1 MYDVEDR
8 LRSALHDAAPE
19 GWSVPFEPVARRA
32 RVRRNVRAVTAVGAS
47 ALAVAAVAVAAT
59 TLVPAGTPSPP
70 PVAGRSIETKPT
82 PGPTGGHCVRGH
94 DAASVQIDYIDFVQF
109 GGRQYEGTGERV
121 PAIPMPSGIP
131 FPGPRIGTVQCTL
144 SEIMPGPDYR
154 PRDGDAAFL
163 PVGTVLHAV
172 VGMPVS
178 SAIAAE
184 TSSGM
189 MLYKVVSR

>member
-8 LRSALHDAAPE
+8 LRSALQDAAPD

-32 RVRRNVRAVTAVGAS
+32 RVRRNVRAVTAAGAS

-59 TLVPAGTPSPP
+59 TLVPTGTPAPP
-70 PVAGRSIETKPT
+70 PLAGRSIATKPT
-82 PGPTGGHCVRGH
+82 PGPTSGHCVRGH
-94 DAASVQIDYIDFVQF
+94 DAALTQIDYVDFVQF
-109 GGRQYEGTGERV
+109 GGRQYVGTGEHV

-144 SEIMPGPDYR
+144 SETLPGQDYR
-154 PRDGDAAFL
+154 PQDGDAAYL

-184 TSSGM
+184 TRNGM

>member
-19 GWSVPFEPVARRA
+19 GWSLPFEPVARRA
-32 RVRRNVRAVTAVGAS
+32 RVRRNVRAVTAMSAS
-47 ALAVAAVAVAAT
+47 ALAVAAVAVT
-59 TLVPAGTPSPP
+59 VTSLVPVGTPSPP

-82 PGPTGGHCVRGH
+82 PGSTSAHCVRGH
-94 DAASVQIDYIDFVQF
+94 DPALVQIDYINFVQF

-131 FPGPRIGTVQCTL
+131 FPGPRIGTVRCTL
-144 SEIMPGPDYR
+144 SEILPGPDYR
-154 PRDGDAAFL
+154 PQDGDAAYL

-172 VGMPVS
+172 VGMPIS

-184 TSSGM
+184 TSNGM
-189 MLYKVVSR
+189 MLYKVVPR

>member
-8 LRSALHDAAPE
+8 LRSALDDAAPE

-32 RVRRNVRAVTAVGAS
+32 RIRRNVRTVAAAGAS

-59 TLVPAGTPSPP
+59 SLVPAGTTSPS
-70 PVAGRSIETKPT
+70 PVAGRTIESKPT
-82 PGPTGGHCVRGH
+82 PGPTSGQCVRGH
-94 DAASVQIDYIDFVQF
+94 DAAVQIDYIDFVQV
-109 GGRQYEGTGERV
+109 GGRQYEGTGEQV

-131 FPGPRIGTVQCTL
+131 FPGPRIGTVKCTL
-144 SEIMPGPDYR
+144 SEIQPGPDYR
-154 PRDGDAAFL
+154 PRDGDASYL

-178 SAIAAE
+178 SAVAAE

-189 MLYKVVSR
+189 MLYKVVS